1 MLKAFF
7 NLEIASNYHFWRK
20 QCTLSKQWGPD
31 GFKVIEIFFILA
43 SVCFFAI
50 TLRVPFAIKIQIFWF
65 YALFLFIISC
75 VLKFSIKQRRHRLSK
90 HCWYVLLSFI
100 QFYKSLFFA
109 PVKADK
115 KVVKLVAAPCGWE
128 AGGARHMTRHIN
140 KLFYLYEIMNLVNY
154 LFTKY
159 HIDYVIV
166 LIL

>member
-1 MLKAFF
+1 M
-7 NLEIASNYHFWRK
+7 ASIV
-20 QCTLSKQWGPD
+20 QTL
-31 GFKVIEIFFILA
+31 L
-43 SVCFFAI
+43 VCFTQYQNNSVFYS
-50 TLRVPFAIKIQIFWF
+50 VP
-65 YALFLFIISC
+65 Y
-75 VLKFSIKQRRHRLSK
+75 
-90 HCWYVLLSFI
+90 
-100 QFYKSLFFA
+100 FFA

-140 KLFYLYEIMNLVNY
+140 KLFYLYEIMKKLVNY